1 MRAEQ
6 GVSFYFVFGILVLLH
21 TSMVQVKT
29 ANSKRNMARS
39 LRNGGY
45 SYSEI
50 QKFVSVPKATLSY
63 WFKDIILTSPQKA
76 RLLEKRSEAAKRGA
90 EMRSKRVA
98 ETIEQ
103 IQKNSAKEL
112 GKISKRELWLMG
124 VMMYWRNY
132 NKGDLKKGV
141 HYSSTDPHLIRL
153 FLKWLKEIGQLDSS
167 EITFDIF
174 VRTKNASNIVAY
186 WATETGFLQ
195 ESFHVYK
202 YKNKA
207 SLKADKGLLRI
218 RVRASSMLARQLSGW
233 IQGVQEQLA
242 GGSQ

>member
-1 MRAEQ
+1 
-6 GVSFYFVFGILVLLH
+6 
-21 TSMVQVKT
+21 MVQPKT
-29 ANSKRNMARS
+29 QNGRRNLARS

-50 QKFVSVPKATLSY
+50 QKFVSVPKSTLSY
-63 WFKDIILTSPQKA
+63 WFQDIVLNSAQKD
-76 RLLEKRSEAAKRGA
+76 RLLLKRSEAAKRGTEA
-90 EMRSKRVA
+90 RSKRVA
-98 ETIEQ
+98 ETIEE

-132 NKGDLKKGV
+132 NKADVKKGV
-141 HYSSTDPHLIRL
+141 HFSSTDPHLIRL
-153 FLKWLKEIGQLDSS
+153 FLKWLKEIGQLDDR

-174 VRTKNASNIVAY
+174 VRAKNAAQVVAY
-186 WATETGFLQ
+186 WAEETGFLQ

-202 YKNKA
+202 YKKKA

-233 IQGVQEQLA
+233 IRGIQENLD
-242 GGSQ
+242 S